1 MREKVNQVRY
11 KICVTLNLDRDNR
24 DVIHN
29 GRILGCH
36 LGFYRGKRIF
46 YFHLYARNL
55 VGMHFLCL
63 KWKFKLCDKKPL
75 VAVGTTLC
83 YSLFSFTRNSENLVF
98 EGSKMAL
105 MTSRYLRHHI

>member
-29 GRILGCH
+29 ERILGCQ
-36 LGFYRGKRIF
+36 LGFYRESSF
-46 YFHLYARNL
+46 LYFHLYARNL
-55 VGMHFLCL
+55 VRMHFSCL
-63 KWKFKLCDKKPL
+63 KWKFKVCDKK
-75 VAVGTTLC
+75 T
-83 YSLFSFTRNSENLVF
+83 FSGFWYYFNSENLVF